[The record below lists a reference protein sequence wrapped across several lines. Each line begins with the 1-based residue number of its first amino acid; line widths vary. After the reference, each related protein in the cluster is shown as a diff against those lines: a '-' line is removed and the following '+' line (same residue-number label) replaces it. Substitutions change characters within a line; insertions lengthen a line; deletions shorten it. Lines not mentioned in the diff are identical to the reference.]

1 MKLLPVVVLAGAS
14 AWALGAQAGTPEKWA
29 VSAEGGYQML
39 NNATDSAKAVF
50 DGSTGGGAF
59 GGSLRLS
66 LTRSFFAGA
75 GLHVFNKS
83 GGQRVFV
90 DGPGGTVFPLGHP
103 LEIRVRPIYGFVGYR
118 LRPGSLLSPYLAVG
132 AGSASY
138 RETST
143 VAGVTTTDTASKFT
157 WHGAAGLEY
166 AAGRFGL
173 GAEVRYTGL
182 PDVVGLGGVSRIYN
196 ENDLGGI
203 SMIGRLSFRR

>member
-1 MKLLPVVVLAGAS
+1 MKLSHAVVLAAAG
-14 AWALGAQAGTPEKWA
+14 AWAVTAQADTSEKWA

-50 DGSTGGGAF
+50 DGSTGGAVF
-59 GGSLRLS
+59 GGSLRVS

-75 GLHVFNKS
+75 GLHVFEKS

-118 LRPGSLLSPYLAVG
+118 LRPSSVLVPYLALG

-143 VAGVTTTDTASKFT
+143 VGGVTTTHSSSKFT
-157 WHGAAGLEY
+157 WHGALGLEY
-166 AAGRFGL
+166 AAGRLGI
-173 GAEVRYTGL
+173 GAEVRYTGI
-182 PDVVGLGGVSRIYN
+182 PDVIGLGGVSQIYG
-196 ENDLGGI
+196 ENDLGGLSVI
-203 SMIGRLSFRR
+203 ARLSFRR